1 MLIKG
6 TLSPGVGLLRPLL
19 SHRRMSFAAFKAPM
33 QTGWHAKD
41 TKKGYK
47 TRRYSEGTWWIG
59 HQRIQAAAHFL
70 SVGGTSSWI
79 VLEQVGH
86 PGKQPTA

>member
-1 MLIKG
+1 MIKD

-41 TKKGYK
+41 TKK
-47 TRRYSEGTWWIG
+47 
-59 HQRIQAAAHFL
+59 RIQNKKVFRRNMVDWTSADPGSSPL
-70 SVGGTSSWI
+70 PVCRRDEQLDSSGTGWPSR
-79 VLEQVGH
+79 
-86 PGKQPTA
+86 